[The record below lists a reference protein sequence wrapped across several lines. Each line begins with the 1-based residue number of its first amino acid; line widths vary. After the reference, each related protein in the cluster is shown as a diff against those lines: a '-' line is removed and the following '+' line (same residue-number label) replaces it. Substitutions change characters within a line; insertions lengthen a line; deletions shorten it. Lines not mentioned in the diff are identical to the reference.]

1 MLLKSKGDFLK
12 TFLRCAL
19 RHLTFNHFLLFLA
32 WFMYK
37 LIDLV
42 DEFKCILKKVI
53 FKQIMVDLV
62 VYSDT
67 KLH

>member
-1 MLLKSKGDFLK
+1 
-12 TFLRCAL
+12 
-19 RHLTFNHFLLFLA
+19 
-32 WFMYK
+32 MYK
-37 LIDLV
+37 LIDLEE
-42 DEFKCILKKVI
+42 EFKCILKKVI